1 MEPLKSWLSA
11 EYGRNARLAK
21 HLKVPPSFI
30 TKMALG
36 DKPVPVDHG
45 AAIEQFTGGEVSRQ
59 LMFPNDWRRIW
70 PELETAASNDAKCV
84 DIGSTNEQG
93 ASHA

>member
-1 MEPLKSWLSA
+1 MELLKSWLSA

-21 HLKVPPSFI
+21 HLKVPSSFI

-45 AAIEQFTGGEVSRQ
+45 AAIEQFTGGEVTRQ
-59 LMFPNDWRRIW
+59 QMFPNDWQRIW
-70 PELETAASNDAKCV
+70 PELATTPAANDPQAPQPA
-84 DIGSTNEQG
+84 EQG
-93 ASHA
+93 VGHV

>member
-1 MEPLKSWLSA
+1 MSA

-21 HLKVPPSFI
+21 HLKVPSSFV

-45 AAIEQFTGGEVSRQ
+45 AAIEQFTGGEITRQ
-59 LMFPNDWRRIW
+59 QLFPNDWQRIW
-70 PELETAASNDAKCV
+70 PELATDPAANDA
-84 DIGSTNEQG
+84 DTAQAEQHG
-93 ASHA
+93 VANA

>member
-1 MEPLKSWLSA
+1 MTTLSVWLDQ
-11 EYGRNARLAK
+11 ERGRQQRLAQ
-21 HLKVPPSFI
+21 HLGLKQPVVAAWVSG
-30 TKMALG
+30 KR
-36 DKPVPVDHG
+36 PVPISHG